1 MPDHRLFIGT
11 ARWDLSAAGRS
22 SSCFI
27 DTSVSSAAILD
38 AIVYYYYKAG
48 IGEQSFFWEEAKG
61 RPKGEEE
68 EKTGCG
74 LDTHCRLRLLTRQ
87 CPPVPRP
94 PARTPARPPC
104 CDPPA
109 RPPCCDPPA
118 RPHARRAVILPFPP
132 TCSCSFRSFRHHDM
146 GNYARGNRPGT
157 KPIICGLVRA
167 PPLFAPPM
175 PPCSPVNLVTELEW
189 LYAGRGRGMRSCA
202 RACGWVSMLG
212 YSI

>member
-104 CDPPA
+104 CDPPISPNLLVLFSVFQTPRYGKLCERKSPRYQTNNMRA
-109 RPPCCDPPA
+109 RTGPA
-118 RPHARRAVILPFPP
+118 PFCSTHAPMFPGQPSNRARVALRRTRTWYAFV
-132 TCSCSFRSFRHHDM
+132 RARVWV
-146 GNYARGNRPGT
+146 GKYARENEF
-157 KPIICGLVRA
+157 C
-167 PPLFAPPM
+167 
-175 PPCSPVNLVTELEW
+175 
-189 LYAGRGRGMRSCA
+189 
-202 RACGWVSMLG
+202 
-212 YSI
+212 